1 MRLPQRAFL
10 KLAGLAAGAL
20 ATAGLFRGGLAARL
34 PAAQASFSPELEA
47 LARGALAEARACGC
61 SYAGIRV
68 DRSLGTDGSVASESC
83 TVQVREGRVWG
94 SASATSHAP
103 EELSRAVARALARA
117 REALRERDPWPV
129 PPRAAGAPRSDEM
142 VFVSTKGERI
152 RTFGL
157 SA

>member
-1 MRLPQRAFL
+1 MRVPRRVFL
-10 KLAGLAAGAL
+10 QTLGLAAGAL
-20 ATAGLFRGGLAARL
+20 ATAGWLLRDGLGARL
-34 PAAQASFSPELEA
+34 PGPTASFGPELEA
-47 LARGALAEARACGC
+47 LARGALAEARALGC

-68 DRSLGTDGSVASESC
+68 DRSRRADGSVASASC

-94 SASATSHAP
+94 SASATSHDPA
-103 EELSRAVARALARA
+103 ELASTVARAHARA
-117 REALRERDPWPV
+117 REGLRERDPWPV
-129 PPRAAGAPRSDEM
+129 PPRSTSAVGEM